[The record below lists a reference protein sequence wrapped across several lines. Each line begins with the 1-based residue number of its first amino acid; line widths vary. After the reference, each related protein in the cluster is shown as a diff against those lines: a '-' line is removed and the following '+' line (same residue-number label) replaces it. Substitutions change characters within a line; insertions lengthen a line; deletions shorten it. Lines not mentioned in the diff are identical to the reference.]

1 MLPPRRTLWTL
12 RNEWR
17 HLVRINPSTR
27 PWQMPFAAALAGG
40 LPVVVGAA
48 FGRMDYGV
56 LSSLA
61 GMVFLYLPETPLV
74 HRMIWLMSCAFGMV
88 GCFSLGVISHL
99 VPVLMLPF
107 LTFAT
112 ILVTMLCRFYRV
124 GPPAATFFVMSASV
138 GAFSPTAVLD
148 VPLKVG
154 LFTLGCLLA
163 CFVAFFYSVFILRL
177 RPAAPVPAH
186 PPAGFDAV
194 VLEPVV
200 IGAFVGI
207 SLALAQILHLVR
219 PYWVPVS
226 CLAVIQGMSLR
237 AVWTRQIHRIL
248 GTGIGLGLTWVLLT
262 LPLGDW
268 TICLMVIGLTF
279 LIESLVVRHYGI
291 AVVFITPLTI
301 FLAEAATLGQG
312 SPNEVIIARFLDTV
326 LGSLVGLIGGV
337 CLHNPTFRNR
347 LRTLLQRLSSAS

>member
-17 HLVRINPSTR
+17 HLVRVNPSDR

-40 LPVVVGAA
+40 LPVVVGAI

-61 GMVFLYLPETPLV
+61 GMVFLYLPQTPLQ
-74 HRMIWLMSCAFGMV
+74 HRMVWLMSCAFGMV
-88 GCFSLGVISHL
+88 GCFALGLISHL

-107 LTFAT
+107 LVFAT

-124 GPPAATFFVMSASV
+124 GPPASTFFIMSASV
-138 GAFSPTAVLD
+138 GAYSPTTVLE
-148 VPLKVG
+148 VPLRVG
-154 LFTLGCLLA
+154 IFTLGALLA
-163 CFVAFFYSVFILRL
+163 CFVAFFYSVAILRL
-177 RPAAPVPAH
+177 RRPMPVTPPA
-186 PPAGFDAV
+186 PAGFDAM
-194 VLEPVV
+194 VLEPVL

-207 SLALAQILHLVR
+207 SLALAQMLHLVR

-226 CLAVIQGMSLR
+226 CLAVIQGLSLR
-237 AVWTRQIHRIL
+237 AVWTRQLHRIL
-248 GTGIGLGLTWVLLT
+248 GTGAGLGLTWVLLT
-262 LPLGDW
+262 MPLGNW

-279 LIESLVVRHYGI
+279 LIETLVVRHYGI

-301 FLAEAATLGQG
+301 FLAEAATLGHG
-312 SPNEVIIARFLDTV
+312 SANEVIMARLFDTV
-326 LGSLVGLIGGV
+326 LGSMVGLIGGI
-337 CLHNPTFRNR
+337 CLHNATIRNR
-347 LRTLLQRLSSAS
+347 LRPLLRRLSPEI